1 MHTMPNALPL
11 LPRRLPGPPP
21 SGRPAVLMLALCL
34 GATAAQAQT
43 DDGLRRCRSLADAA
57 ARLACY
63 DALADGVAAARN
75 GTAAGS
81 ATTAA
86 AAQPPTARA
95 QQFGLDKP
103 SDDLEFI
110 ESSIAGRFE
119 GWGARSMFRLA
130 NGQIWQIADDSE
142 AFAML
147 DNPRVRVRRGSLGSY
162 YLEVEGVRRAPRVR
176 RVH

>member
-1 MHTMPNALPL
+1 MSVWAM
-11 LPRRLPGPPP
+11 
-21 SGRPAVLMLALCL
+21 V
-34 GATAAQAQT
+34 ATAGAQP

-63 DALADGVAAARN
+63 DALADATAAARA
-75 GTAAGS
+75 GGAAGA

-86 AAQPPTARA
+86 ATAA
-95 QQFGLDKP
+95 ASPLVQTGQFGLEQRTDE
-103 SDDLEFI
+103 LAFI

-142 AFAML
+142 AFAMV
-147 DNPRVRVRRGSLGSY
+147 DNPRVRIRRGALSSY